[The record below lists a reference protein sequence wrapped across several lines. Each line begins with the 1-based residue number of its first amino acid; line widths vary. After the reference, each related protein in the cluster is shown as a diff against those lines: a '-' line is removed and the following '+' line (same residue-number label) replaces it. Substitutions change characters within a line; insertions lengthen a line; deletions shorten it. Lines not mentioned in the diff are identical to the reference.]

1 MKERAHPKIKA
12 RARNTNSTAV
22 FRKITQG
29 SEAGGMPWSMVSSPT
44 AASRHWRSVASL
56 VLVGP
61 PTACENMATASG
73 SYLGLSTNSLRSSP
87 FILRMTI
94 GSLFSPA
101 AIPRRMS
108 DSTRWNSA
116 LPTDSCFPR
125 VNSFRTCS
133 AHNAD

>member
-1 MKERAHPKIKA
+1 MKEPNPKIKA
-12 RARNTNSTAV
+12 RAIYCRFQKV
-22 FRKITQG
+22 TQG

-56 VLVGP
+56 LG
-61 PTACENMATASG
+61 PTACENMARASG